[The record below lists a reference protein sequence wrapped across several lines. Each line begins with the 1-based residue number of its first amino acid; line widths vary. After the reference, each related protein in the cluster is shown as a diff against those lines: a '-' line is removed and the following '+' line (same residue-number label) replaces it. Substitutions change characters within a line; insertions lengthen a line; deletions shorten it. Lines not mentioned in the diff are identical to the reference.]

1 MITPLQFADDTLI
14 FGAAKENEVK
24 NVIVVL
30 RCYEVVSGLKVNV
43 YKSSL
48 IRVVV
53 DPLITHLLAD
63 VMGCR
68 VGSIPRTYLGL
79 PLSWGSVPKSLWNP
93 VVESRIQTRV
103 LEG

>member
-1 MITPLQFADDTLI
+1 M
-14 FGAAKENEVK
+14 
-24 NVIVVL
+24 IVVL
-30 RCYEVVSGLKVNV
+30 RCYEVVSRLKVNV

-68 VGSIPRTYLGL
+68 VGSIPDN
-79 PLSWGSVPKSLWNP
+79 LSWVAFVLGQGAKIK
-93 VVESRIQTRV
+93 VEPFGG
-103 LEG
+103 E